1 MLRRSFIAASR
12 SENLRRTAME
22 FAPARAV
29 AMRFVAGET
38 IGGALDVTRVLNA
51 RGMAVSLDHLGES
64 VADEQVAVRAAEV
77 YGRILDELAV
87 ADLDAAISVKLT
99 QLGVDVSLDLCRELL
114 DEVCTRA
121 AGHGRHV
128 TVDME
133 GSDHT
138 QTTIDL
144 VLELRGRGHDNLGCA
159 VQAYLHRTPEDVR
172 RLLEARASLRLCKGA
187 YLEPPE
193 IAYQRHEEVD
203 DAYLRLAEQMLTA
216 EPRPRIA
223 THDHRIL
230 HKVRNLARR
239 VGREDVEYQMLYG
252 VRDEIQRE
260 LVAAGHQLRVYVPF
274 GDEWYPYFMRRLA
287 ERPANLA
294 FFLRALIGL
303 RSR

>member
-1 MLRRSFIAASR
+1 MLRRSLIAASR
-12 SENLRRTAME
+12 SEKLRRTAME

-38 IGGALDVTRVLNA
+38 IAGALDVARDLNA

-64 VADEQVAVRAAEV
+64 VEDEQVAVRAAEV
-77 YGRILDELAV
+77 YGRTLDEIAD

-99 QLGVDVSLDLCRELL
+99 QLGVDVSLDLCHELL
-114 DEVCTRA
+114 DEVCARA

-138 QTTIDL
+138 QTTVDL
-144 VLELRGRGHDNLGCA
+144 VLELRGRGRDNLGCA

-172 RLLEARASLRLCKGA
+172 RLLEAGASLRLCKGA
-187 YLEPPE
+187 YLERPE
-193 IAYQRHEEVD
+193 IAYQRAEEVD

-216 EPRPRIA
+216 EPRSRIA

-252 VRDEIQRE
+252 VREEIQRE
-260 LVAAGHQLRVYVPF
+260 LVAAGHDLRVYVPF